1 MTLWEKNRHFL
12 RFEGSVLVSENGRQT
27 IGHGGAVI
35 TMIRYLKELLLVL
48 YLLKSYDYYLDR
60 LDALGIGFPVLLY
73 GAMFVVLTVAL
84 FMTAYIRQTLIRHL
98 FALVMSGSAV
108 FFDVYTQVTAGYMT
122 YSSFVSLVYSGGFI
136 QEAVYQYRDAII
148 SAMVSG
154 LLLLFGIGLKPRR
167 RAPLPGA
174 LLVAAPVFGVLMLST
189 VLFVRAGEGARG
201 LPIMYTPLAYL
212 NLFTYEALHNT
223 VGPREPVSLPRVDQ
237 PVGHDIVLIIDE
249 SISGNYLDINT
260 PFGVHS
266 NLKEPRPGVDIF
278 NYGYAASIANCSAD
292 TNVTLR
298 YGGTRAD
305 YIRINSTLPSIWQYA
320 KKAGLRTVYIDS
332 QRTGGNLQNLM
343 NAAEQKDIDEFVQFD
358 RTSVRDRD
366 MAAAAKLI
374 ELLNDGKPQ
383 LVVINKVGA
392 HFPVHDKYP
401 DAFMAYRPTL
411 PRGQFVEVADTG
423 TRDGFNGQPDDW
435 LLYRNAYKNT
445 VLWNVGEFFARV
457 FAQADLSH
465 ALLIYTSDHG
475 QDLHERGNP
484 GLNTHCGDDPVEEE
498 GLVPLV
504 VISGSDLQTLDWQA
518 QLPANK
524 DRSSHYNIFPTLL
537 QVMGYDLAG
546 IEAVYGKPL
555 SVPTGDD
562 FTFNYRFNAR
572 LGAKPE
578 WKHIDLNSIVTPGR
592 VVPSV
597 AVGQ

>member
-1 MTLWEKNRHFL
+1 MF
-12 RFEGSVLVSENGRQT
+12 
-27 IGHGGAVI
+27 
-35 TMIRYLKELLLVL
+35 RYLKELLLII
-48 YLLKSYDYYLDR
+48 YLLLYSEYYLDR
-60 LDALGIGFPVLLY
+60 LNAMGIGLAVLLF
-73 GAMFVVLTVAL
+73 GAMFLTLTVAL
-84 FMTAYIRQTLIRHL
+84 LLTAYIRQTFIRHL
-98 FALVMSGSAV
+98 FALTLFVSAV
-108 FFDVYTQVTAGYMT
+108 FFDVYTRVTADYLT

-136 QEAVYQYRDAII
+136 QEAAYQYREAII
-148 SAMVSG
+148 QGLLNG
-154 LLLLFGIGLKPRR
+154 LLLLFGIGLKPRH
-167 RAPLPGA
+167 AIPVPNA
-174 LLVAAPVFGVLMLST
+174 LRIAASLCGVLLLSA

-212 NLFTYEALHNT
+212 NLFGYEALHNT
-223 VGPREPVSLPRVDQ
+223 VGPREPVTLARNGPA
-237 PVGHDIVLIIDE
+237 VGHDIVLIIDE
-249 SISGNYLDINT
+249 SISGNYLDINA

-266 NLKEPRPGVDIF
+266 NLKQARPGVEIF

-292 TNVTLR
+292 TNITLR

-305 YIRINSTLPSIWQYA
+305 YMRINSTLPSIWQYA
-320 KKAGLRTVYIDS
+320 KKAGLRTVYIDA

-343 NAAEQKDIDEFVQFD
+343 NDAERKDIDEFVQFD
-358 RTSVRDRD
+358 QTSVRDRD

-383 LVVINKVGA
+383 LVLINKVGA

-411 PRGQFVEVADTG
+411 PRGQFTEVADTG
-423 TRDGFNGQPDDW
+423 ERPGFNGQPDDW
-435 LLYRNAYKNT
+435 VLYRNAYKNT
-445 VLWNVGEFFARV
+445 VLWNVGEFFSRV
-457 FAQADLSH
+457 FAQANLNN

-484 GLNTHCGDDPVEEE
+484 GLNTHCGGDPVEEE

-504 VISGSDLQTLDWQA
+504 VIQGDQLQTLDWSA
-518 QLPANK
+518 QLAANK

-537 QVMGYDLAG
+537 QLMGYDLPG

-555 SVPTGDD
+555 SVATADE

-578 WKHIDLNSIVTPGR
+578 WKHIDLNSIVTPGEA
-592 VVPSV
+592 PTSV

>member
-1 MTLWEKNRHFL
+1 MF
-12 RFEGSVLVSENGRQT
+12 
-27 IGHGGAVI
+27 
-35 TMIRYLKELLLVL
+35 RYLKELLLII
-48 YLLKSYDYYLDR
+48 YLLLYSEYYLDR
-60 LDALGIGFPVLLY
+60 LNAMGIGLAVLLF
-73 GAMFVVLTVAL
+73 GAMFLTLTFAL
-84 FMTAYIRQTLIRHL
+84 LLTAYIRQTFIRHL
-98 FALVMSGSAV
+98 FALTLFVSAV
-108 FFDVYTQVTAGYMT
+108 FFDVYTRVTADYLT

-136 QEAVYQYRDAII
+136 QEAAYQYRGAII
-148 SAMVSG
+148 HGLLNG
-154 LLLLFGIGLKPRR
+154 LLLLFGIGLKPRHTIPVPNALR
-167 RAPLPGA
+167 IAAPLC
-174 LLVAAPVFGVLMLST
+174 GVLLLSA

-212 NLFTYEALHNT
+212 NLFGYEALHNT
-223 VGPREPVSLPRVDQ
+223 VGPREPVTLARNGPA
-237 PVGHDIVLIIDE
+237 VGHDIVLIIDE
-249 SISGNYLDINT
+249 SISGNYLDINA

-266 NLKEPRPGVDIF
+266 NLKQARPGVEIF

-292 TNVTLR
+292 TNITLR

-305 YIRINSTLPSIWQYA
+305 YMRINSTLPSIWQYA
-320 KKAGLRTVYIDS
+320 KKAGLRTVYIDA

-343 NAAEQKDIDEFVQFD
+343 NDAEKKDIDEFVQFD
-358 RTSVRDRD
+358 QTSVRDRD

-383 LVVINKVGA
+383 LVLINKVGA

-411 PRGQFVEVADTG
+411 PRGQFTEVADTG
-423 TRDGFNGQPDDW
+423 ERTGFNGQPDDW
-435 LLYRNAYKNT
+435 VLYRNAYKNT
-445 VLWNVGEFFARV
+445 VLWNVGEFFSRV
-457 FAQADLSH
+457 FAQANLNN

-484 GLNTHCGDDPVEEE
+484 GLNTHCGGDPVEEE

-504 VISGSDLQTLDWQA
+504 VIQGDQLQTLDWSA
-518 QLPANK
+518 QWAANK

-537 QVMGYDLAG
+537 QLMGYDLPG

-555 SVPTGDD
+555 SVATADE

-578 WKHIDLNSIVTPGR
+578 WKHIDLNSIVTPGEA
-592 VVPSV
+592 PTSV

>member
-1 MTLWEKNRHFL
+1 
-12 RFEGSVLVSENGRQT
+12 
-27 IGHGGAVI
+27 
-35 TMIRYLKELLLVL
+35 MIRYLKELLLVL
-48 YLLKSYDYYLDR
+48 YLLKNYDDYLNR

-136 QEAVYQYRDAII
+136 QEAAYQYRDAII

-154 LLLLFGIGLKPRR
+154 LLLLIGIGLKPRR

-174 LLVAAPVFGVLMLST
+174 LLVAAPVLGVLMLST

-201 LPIMYTPLAYL
+201 LPIMYIPLAYL

-223 VGPREPVSLPRVDQ
+223 VGPREPVSLMRIDQ

-374 ELLNDGKPQ
+374 ELLNDGKPE

-484 GLNTHCGDDPVEEE
+484 GLNTHCGGDPVEEE

-504 VISGSDLQTLDWQA
+504 VISGSGLQTLDWQA

>member
-1 MTLWEKNRHFL
+1 
-12 RFEGSVLVSENGRQT
+12 
-27 IGHGGAVI
+27 
-35 TMIRYLKELLLVL
+35 MIRYLKEVLLVL
-48 YLLKSYDYYLDR
+48 YLLKNYDYYLER
-60 LDALGIGFPVLLY
+60 LSAMGIGFPVLLF
-73 GAMFVVLTVAL
+73 GGMFIALTVAL
-84 FMTAYIRQTLIRHL
+84 FMTAYIRQTLVRHL
-98 FALVMSGSAV
+98 FALVMFVSAV
-108 FFDVYTQVTAGYMT
+108 FFDVYTRVTADYLT

-136 QEAVYQYRDAII
+136 QEAIYQYRDAII
-148 SAMVSG
+148 SGLVGG

-167 RAPLPGA
+167 RMPLPGA
-174 LLVAAPVFGVLMLST
+174 LLVAAPVLGVLLLSA

-223 VGPREPVSLPRVDQ
+223 VGPREPVSLARNDQ

-249 SISGNYLDINT
+249 SISGNYLDINA

-266 NLKEPRPGVDIF
+266 NLKEPRAGVDIF
-278 NYGYAASIANCSAD
+278 NYGYAASSANCSAD

-305 YIRINSTLPSIWQYA
+305 YMRINTTMPSIWQYA
-320 KKAGLRTVYIDS
+320 KKAGLRTVYIDA

-343 NAAEQKDIDEFVQFD
+343 NDAEKKDIDEFVQFD
-358 RTSVRDRD
+358 QTSVRDRD
-366 MAAAAKLI
+366 MAAAAKLVD
-374 ELLNDGKPQ
+374 LLNDGKPE

-423 TRDGFNGQPDDW
+423 KRDGFNGQPDDW

-445 VLWNVGEFFARV
+445 LLWNVGEFFSRV
-457 FAQADLSH
+457 FAQADLSN

-484 GLNTHCGDDPVEEE
+484 GLNTHCGGDPVEEE

-504 VISGSDLQTLDWQA
+504 VIQGSNLKTLDWSA
-518 QLPANK
+518 QLAANK

-537 QVMGYDLAG
+537 QLMGYDLAG
-546 IEAVYGKPL
+546 VEAVYGKPL
-555 SVPTGDD
+555 SVATADE

-578 WKHIDLNSIVTPGR
+578 WKHIDLKSIVTPSQAAT
-592 VVPSV
+592 SV

>member
-1 MTLWEKNRHFL
+1 
-12 RFEGSVLVSENGRQT
+12 
-27 IGHGGAVI
+27 
-35 TMIRYLKELLLVL
+35 MIRYLKELLLVL
-48 YLLKSYDYYLDR
+48 YLFKNYDYYLER
-60 LDALGIGFPVLLY
+60 LNAMGIGVAVLLF
-73 GAMFVVLTVAL
+73 GAMFIVLTAAL
-84 FMTAYIRQTLIRHL
+84 FMTAYIRQPLIRHL
-98 FALVMSGSAV
+98 FAITLFVSAV
-108 FFDVYTQVTAGYMT
+108 FFDVYTRVTADYLT

-136 QEAVYQYRDAII
+136 QEAAYQYRDPLI
-148 SAMVSG
+148 SGLVSG

-167 RAPLPGA
+167 RLPLPGA
-174 LLVAAPVFGVLMLST
+174 LLVAAPVLGVLLLSA

-212 NLFTYEALHNT
+212 NLFAYESLHNT
-223 VGPREPVSLPRVDQ
+223 VGPREPVKLARNDQ

-266 NLKEPRPGVDIF
+266 NLKEARPGVDIF

-305 YIRINSTLPSIWQYA
+305 YMRINTTLPSIWQYA
-320 KKAGLRTVYIDS
+320 KTAGLRTVYIDA

-343 NAAEQKDIDEFVQFD
+343 NAAEKKDIDEFVQFD
-358 RTSVRDRD
+358 QTSVRDRD
-366 MAAAAKLI
+366 MAAATKLI
-374 ELLNDGKPQ
+374 ELLNNDKPE

-423 TRDGFNGQPDDW
+423 KRDGFNGQPDDW
-435 LLYRNAYKNT
+435 VLYRNAYKNT
-445 VLWNVGEFFARV
+445 LLWNVGEFFSRV
-457 FAQADLSH
+457 FAQADLSN
-465 ALLIYTSDHG
+465 ATLIYTSDHG

-484 GLNTHCGDDPVEEE
+484 GLNTHCGGDPVEEE

-504 VISGSDLQTLDWQA
+504 VIQGSGLKTLDWSA
-518 QLPANK
+518 QLAGNK

-537 QVMGYDLAG
+537 QLMGYDLAG
-546 IEAVYGKPL
+546 VEAVYGKPL
-555 SVPTGDD
+555 SVATADE

-578 WKHIDLNSIVTPGR
+578 WKHIDLKTIVTPGQAAS
-592 VVPSV
+592 SV

>member
-1 MTLWEKNRHFL
+1 
-12 RFEGSVLVSENGRQT
+12 
-27 IGHGGAVI
+27 
-35 TMIRYLKELLLVL
+35 MIRYLKELLLVV
-48 YLLKSYDYYLDR
+48 YLFKNYDYYLER
-60 LDALGIGFPVLLY
+60 LSAMGLGLPVLLF
-73 GAMFVVLTVAL
+73 GGMFIVLTVAL
-84 FMTAYIRQTLIRHL
+84 FMTAYIRQSLIRHL
-98 FALVMSGSAV
+98 LALVMFVSAV
-108 FFDVYTQVTAGYMT
+108 FFDVYTRVTADYLT

-136 QEAVYQYRDAII
+136 QEAIYQYRDAII
-148 SAMVSG
+148 SGVVGG

-167 RAPLPGA
+167 RMPLPGA
-174 LLVAAPVFGVLMLST
+174 LLVAAPVLGVLLLSA

-223 VGPREPVSLPRVDQ
+223 VGPREPVSLARNNQ

-249 SISGNYLDINT
+249 SISGNYLDINA

-266 NLKEPRPGVDIF
+266 NLKEPRPGVEIF

-305 YIRINSTLPSIWQYA
+305 YMRINSTLPSIWQYA
-320 KKAGLRTVYIDS
+320 KKAGLRTVYIDA

-343 NAAEQKDIDEFVQFD
+343 NDTEKKDIDEFVQFD
-358 RTSVRDRD
+358 QTSVRDRD

-374 ELLNDGKPQ
+374 ELLNDGQPQ

-423 TRDGFNGQPDDW
+423 KRDGFNGQPDDW
-435 LLYRNAYKNT
+435 VLYRNAYKNT
-445 VLWNVGEFFARV
+445 LLWNVGEFFSRV
-457 FAQADLSH
+457 FVQADLSN

-484 GLNTHCGDDPVEEE
+484 GLNTHCGGDPVEEE

-504 VISGSDLQTLDWQA
+504 VIQGSTLKTLDWQA
-518 QLPANK
+518 QLPVNK

-537 QVMGYDLAG
+537 QLMGYDLTG

-555 SVPTGDD
+555 SVPTADA

-572 LGAKPE
+572 LGAQPQ
-578 WKHIDLNSIVTPGR
+578 WKHIDLNSIVTPSQA
-592 VVPSV
+592 PASV

>member
-1 MTLWEKNRHFL
+1 
-12 RFEGSVLVSENGRQT
+12 
-27 IGHGGAVI
+27 
-35 TMIRYLKELLLVL
+35 MIRYLKELLLVL
-48 YLLKSYDYYLDR
+48 YLLKNYDDYFDR
-60 LDALGIGFPVLLY
+60 LTALGIGYPVVLY
-73 GAMFVVLTVAL
+73 GGMFVALTVAL

-98 FALVMSGSAV
+98 FALAMFASAV
-108 FFDVYTQVTAGYMT
+108 FFDVYTHVTAGYMT

-136 QEAVYQYRDAII
+136 QEAALQYRDAII
-148 SAMVSG
+148 SGMVSG

-174 LLVAAPVFGVLMLST
+174 LLVAAPVLGVLLLSV

-223 VGPREPVSLPRVDQ
+223 VGPREPVSLTRIDQ

-266 NLKEPRPGVDIF
+266 NLKEPQPGVDIF

-298 YGGTRAD
+298 YGGTRGD
-305 YIRINSTLPSIWQYA
+305 YRRINSTLPSIWQYA

-343 NAAEQKDIDEFVQFD
+343 NAAEEKDIDEFVQFD

-374 ELLNDGKPQ
+374 ELLNDGKPE

-401 DAFMAYRPTL
+401 DTFMAYRPTL

-423 TRDGFNGQPDDW
+423 KRDGFNGQPDDW

-445 VLWNVGEFFARV
+445 LLWNVGEFFARV

-484 GLNTHCGDDPVEEE
+484 GLNTHCGGDPVEEE

-504 VISGSDLQTLDWQA
+504 VISGSGLKTLDWQA

-537 QVMGYDLAG
+537 QLMGYDLAG

-555 SVPTGDD
+555 SVPTVDD

-572 LGAKPE
+572 LGAMPA
-578 WKHIDLNSIVTPGR
+578 WKHIDLNRIVTPGR

>member
-1 MTLWEKNRHFL
+1 
-12 RFEGSVLVSENGRQT
+12 
-27 IGHGGAVI
+27 
-35 TMIRYLKELLLVL
+35 MIRYLKELLLVI
-48 YLLKSYDYYLDR
+48 YLLSNYDYYLER
-60 LDALGIGFPVLLY
+60 LSAMGFGFAVMLFI
-73 GAMFVVLTVAL
+73 AMFIVLTAAL

-98 FALVMSGSAV
+98 FAVAMFASAV
-108 FFDVYTQVTAGYMT
+108 FFDVYTRVTADYLT

-136 QEAVYQYRDAII
+136 QEAAYQYRDALIRGVI
-148 SAMVSG
+148 GG

-167 RAPLPGA
+167 RLPLPGA
-174 LLVAAPVFGVLMLST
+174 LLVAAPVLGVLLLSA

-223 VGPREPVSLPRVDQ
+223 VGPREPVKLTRADQ

-249 SISGNYLDINT
+249 SISGNYLDINA

-266 NLKEPRPGVDIF
+266 NLKEPRAGVEIF

-320 KKAGLRTVYIDS
+320 KKAGLRTVYIDA
-332 QRTGGNLQNLM
+332 QRTAGNLQNLM
-343 NAAEQKDIDEFVQFD
+343 NDAEKKDIDEFVQFD
-358 RTSVRDRD
+358 QTSVRDRD

-374 ELLNDGKPQ
+374 ELLNDDTPQ

-411 PRGQFVEVADTG
+411 SRGQFVEVADTG

-435 LLYRNAYKNT
+435 ALYRNAYKNT
-445 VLWNVGEFFARV
+445 LLWNVGEFFSRV
-457 FAQADLSH
+457 FAQGHLNNAV
-465 ALLIYTSDHG
+465 LIYTSDHG

-484 GLNTHCGDDPVEEE
+484 GLNTHCGGDPVEEE

-504 VISGSDLQTLDWQA
+504 VIQGSGLKTLDWQA
-518 QLPANK
+518 QLAGNK

-537 QVMGYDLAG
+537 QLMGYDLAG
-546 IEAVYGKPL
+546 VEAVYGKPL
-555 SVPTGDD
+555 SVPTADD

-578 WKHIDLNSIVTPGR
+578 WKYIDLNSIVTPSQAATR
-592 VVPSV
+592 V

>member
-1 MTLWEKNRHFL
+1 
-12 RFEGSVLVSENGRQT
+12 
-27 IGHGGAVI
+27 
-35 TMIRYLKELLLVL
+35 MIRYLKEVLLVL
-48 YLLKSYDYYLDR
+48 YLLKNYDYYLER
-60 LDALGIGFPVLLY
+60 LSAMGVGFAVVLF

-84 FMTAYIRQTLIRHL
+84 FMTAYIRQTLVRHL
-98 FALVMSGSAV
+98 FALVMFVSAV
-108 FFDVYTQVTAGYMT
+108 FFDVYTRVTADYLT
-122 YSSFVSLVYSGGFI
+122 YSSFVSLVYSAGFI
-136 QEAVYQYRDAII
+136 QDAAYQYRDALI
-148 SAMVSG
+148 SGVVGG

-167 RAPLPGA
+167 RMPLPGA
-174 LLVAAPVFGVLMLST
+174 LLVAAPVLGVLLLSA

-223 VGPREPVSLPRVDQ
+223 VGPREPVSLARNGQAVD
-237 PVGHDIVLIIDE
+237 HDIVLVIDE
-249 SISGNYLDINT
+249 SISGNYLDINA

-266 NLKEPRPGVDIF
+266 NLKEPRPGVEIF

-305 YIRINSTLPSIWQYA
+305 YMRINTTQPSIWQYA
-320 KKAGLRTVYIDS
+320 KKAGLRTVYIDA

-343 NAAEQKDIDEFVQFD
+343 SETEKKDIDEFVQFD
-358 RTSVRDRD
+358 QTSVRDRD

-374 ELLNDGKPQ
+374 DLLNDGKPE

-423 TRDGFNGQPDDW
+423 KRDGFNGQPDDW
-435 LLYRNAYKNT
+435 MLYRNAYKNT
-445 VLWNVGEFFARV
+445 VLWNVGEFFSRV
-457 FAQADLSH
+457 FAQADMRN

-484 GLNTHCGDDPVEEE
+484 GLNTHCGGDPVEEE

-504 VISGSDLQTLDWQA
+504 VIQGDQLRTLDWQKSLA
-518 QLPANK
+518 ANK

-537 QVMGYDLAG
+537 QLMGYDLAG
-546 IEAVYGKPL
+546 VEAVYGKPL
-555 SVPTGDD
+555 SVPTADE

-578 WKHIDLNSIVTPGR
+578 WKHIDLNSIVTPSQA
-592 VVPSV
+592 PTSV
-597 AVGQ
+597 AAGQ

>member
-1 MTLWEKNRHFL
+1 
-12 RFEGSVLVSENGRQT
+12 
-27 IGHGGAVI
+27 
-35 TMIRYLKELLLVL
+35 MIRYLKELLLVL
-48 YLLKSYDYYLDR
+48 YLFKNYDYYLER
-60 LDALGIGFPVLLY
+60 LSALGMGLPVLLF
-73 GAMFVVLTVAL
+73 GGMFIALTVAL

-98 FALVMSGSAV
+98 LALMMFVSAV
-108 FFDVYTQVTAGYMT
+108 FFDVYTRVTADYLT

-136 QEAVYQYRDAII
+136 QEAAYQYRDAII
-148 SAMVSG
+148 SGVVGG

-167 RAPLPGA
+167 RMPLPGA
-174 LLVAAPVFGVLMLST
+174 LLVAAPVLGVLLLSA

-223 VGPREPVSLPRVDQ
+223 VGPREPVSLARNDAP
-237 PVGHDIVLIIDE
+237 PGHDIVLIIDE
-249 SISGNYLDINT
+249 SISGNYLDINA

-266 NLKEPRPGVDIF
+266 NLKEPRPGVAIF

-292 TNVTLR
+292 TNITLR

-305 YIRINSTLPSIWQYA
+305 YMRINSTMPSIWQYA
-320 KKAGLRTVYIDS
+320 KKAGLRTVYIDA

-343 NAAEQKDIDEFVQFD
+343 NDAEKKDIDEFVQFD
-358 RTSVRDRD
+358 QASVRDRD

-374 ELLNDGKPQ
+374 DLLNDGKPE

-411 PRGQFVEVADTG
+411 PRGQFVEIADTG
-423 TRDGFNGQPDDW
+423 KRDGFNGQPDDW
-435 LLYRNAYKNT
+435 VLYRNAYKNT
-445 VLWNVGEFFARV
+445 LLWNVGEFFSRV
-457 FAQADLSH
+457 FAQADMSN

-484 GLNTHCGDDPVEEE
+484 GLNLHCGGDPVAEE

-504 VISGSDLQTLDWQA
+504 VIQGDQLRTLDWQKA
-518 QLPANK
+518 LAANK

-537 QVMGYDLAG
+537 QLMGYDLAG

-555 SVPTGDD
+555 SMPTADD

-578 WKHIDLNSIVTPGR
+578 WKYIDLNSIVTPSQA
-592 VVPSV
+592 PTNV

>member
-1 MTLWEKNRHFL
+1 
-12 RFEGSVLVSENGRQT
+12 
-27 IGHGGAVI
+27 
-35 TMIRYLKELLLVL
+35 MIRYLKELLLVL

-136 QEAVYQYRDAII
+136 QEAVYQYRDVII

-305 YIRINSTLPSIWQYA
+305 YMRINSTLPSIWQYA

-374 ELLNDGKPQ
+374 ELLNDGKPE

-484 GLNTHCGDDPVEEE
+484 GLNTHCGGDPVEEE